1 MDYQIFRYLGLPI
14 RIKVKIF
21 TYLYLYYRDDVAYLC
36 PIRVEW
42 EIKIKDPYF
51 ETRLEWLLS
60 TIEGE
65 LGRLNTVDL
74 RGEIGMICDHYWK
87 QYIQY
92 APISHRAYV
101 QYVRATYYKQYDYI
115 CRRGLPDMKILIIG
129 PLIHSDFTHRK
140 LDPRGHGFDYMV
152 ESKTVVKYWGRPH
165 SISKGNS
172 LSLD

>member
-74 RGEIGMICDHYWK
+74 RGEIGTDPSTLTPTDMLERSWA
-87 QYIQY
+87 YIEEVN
-92 APISHRAYV
+92 S
-101 QYVRATYYKQYDYI
+101 
-115 CRRGLPDMKILIIG
+115 DMYLVW
-129 PLIHSDFTHRK
+129 D
-140 LDPRGHGFDYMV
+140 
-152 ESKTVVKYWGRPH
+152 
-165 SISKGNS
+165 
-172 LSLD
+172 